1 MSDTVIKE
9 LNKLIDKIGPEKLSS
24 ETFDILVKNIIT
36 SNDEIT
42 NNDNKSDNSE
52 ISSTEKKVK
61 KSNKAGIATRAL
73 EEDEFHQIISLI
85 LSGFEY
91 KNDKGTTSFF
101 HPNPHIALALSL
113 QASLGLRIS
122 DIKRLKVKNFQKD
135 KLEILEKKTN
145 KLQYRDIDPQ
155 ISEYVRDYALE
166 HNLGINDAII
176 NVSTRWIQKCLQIV
190 SKHLGLTNISTHSFR
205 KYFAMYVYYKTNG
218 DINLLKSLLNHSS
231 IAVTERY
238 LRTNQKKMDEISRSI
253 NFLNDF
259 PKL

>member
-1 MSDTVIKE
+1 MSDIVLKE

-24 ETFDILVKNIIT
+24 ETLDILVKNISY
-36 SNDEIT
+36 SNEDA
-42 NNDNKSDNSE
+42 NHNDNSE
-52 ISSTEKKVK
+52 ISSTEKKAK

-73 EEDEFHQIISLI
+73 EDDEFHQIISLI
-85 LSGFEY
+85 MSGFEY
-91 KNDKGTTSFF
+91 INNKGTTSFF
-101 HPNPHIALALSL
+101 HPNPRIALALSL

-122 DIKRLKVKNFQKD
+122 DIKKLKVKNFQRD

-155 ISEYVRDYALE
+155 ISEIVRDYALE
-166 HNLGINDAII
+166 HNLGINDPII
-176 NVSTRWIQKCLQIV
+176 DVSVRWIQKCIHIV

-205 KYFAMYVYYKTNG
+205 KYFAMFVYYKTNG

-231 IAVTERY
+231 VAVTEMY

-253 NFLNDF
+253 NFLSDF
-259 PKL
+259 HKS